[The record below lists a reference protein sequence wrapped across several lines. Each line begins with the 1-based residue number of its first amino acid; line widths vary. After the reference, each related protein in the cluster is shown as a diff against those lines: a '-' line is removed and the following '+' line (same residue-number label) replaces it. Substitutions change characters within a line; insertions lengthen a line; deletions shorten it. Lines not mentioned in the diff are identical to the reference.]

1 MPLAMTRMSGSTSQ
15 CWTANISPVRPN
27 PVWTS
32 SAMSRMPCW
41 RVISRSRGRKP
52 GRRDDVAAL
61 AEDRLD
67 DDRRDLLR
75 VDELVERQVELR
87 LPVAGAARSGAWA
100 PPAAR

>member
-1 MPLAMTRMSGSTSQ
+1 MTSSVALAAAHDTTLPPYVPPCVPGFQAAMSSARARIPDSGSPDAMPLAMTRMSGSTSQ

-52 GRRDDVAAL
+52 G
-61 AEDRLD
+61 
-67 DDRRDLLR
+67 
-75 VDELVERQVELR
+75 
-87 LPVAGAARSGAWA
+87 GGTT
-100 PPAAR
+100 